1 MSLLEKCPR
10 VRGVYILWLQEAVA
24 RALEVETARL
34 GQPDCYF
41 TQLAVDTERK
51 RDEIAEV
58 LREVGLEPI
67 IPDSGYFMMADTTP
81 LGDSHPP
88 APLSLLFFI
97 FSCFI
102 TNPDLKISPCSGK
115 V

>member
-1 MSLLEKCPR
+1 M
-10 VRGVYILWLQEAVA
+10 A

-41 TQLAVDTERK
+41 TQLAADVERK
-51 RDEIAEV
+51 RDEIAQV

-81 LGDSHPP
+81 LGERDTIYLTNWV
-88 APLSLLFFI
+88 PLMKL
-97 FSCFI
+97 
-102 TNPDLKISPCSGK
+102 TTVNG
-115 V
+115 

>member
-1 MSLLEKCPR
+1 
-10 VRGVYILWLQEAVA
+10 VA

-51 RDEIAEV
+51 RDEIAQV

-88 APLSLLFFI
+88 ASLSTLYFCS
-97 FSCFI
+97 FSHV
-102 TNPDLKISPCSGK
+102 SS
-115 V
+115 